1 MLIDRRLFFNFDYLL
16 LFAVLLLCALGCL
29 NLKSICSFTSAS
41 NQIYF
46 FKQIQ
51 WVFLGFFFLFITINI
66 NYIKI
71 LKSSYFFHIIS
82 LLLLIFVCLFGT
94 SKYGSQRWLSVA
106 GFNLQPSE
114 LAKLTFILI
123 LARFFSENMSQ
134 KINTLKDMLVPFIF
148 LFLTILPIY
157 IQPDLGTAGM
167 VVIIFF
173 SVVFFINVHRKT
185 LFLFLST
192 VFISFPCLWF
202 LLKDYQK
209 LRIKFFLTP
218 ELDPLNAGYQLI
230 QSKIAI
236 GSGGLLG
243 KGFMKGTQSHLR
255 FLPEQHTDFVF
266 SVWAEEWG
274 FIGCFFLLFIVFI
287 IIYRGLR
294 IAYMCKNSS
303 GAYLAVG
310 ITLYIFW
317 QVIINIFMTLGLFP
331 VVGVPFPFFSYGGS
345 AMITSFIGVGLL
357 LNIGMRKFK

>member
-1 MLIDRRLFFNFDYLL
+1 VLFNRRLFFNFDFL
-16 LFAVLLLCALGCL
+16 LFFAVIVLCALGCL
-29 NLKSICSFTSAS
+29 NLKSICSFSSSA

-46 FKQIQ
+46 FKQLQ
-51 WVFLGFFFLFITINI
+51 WVLLGFLFLVVTINI
-66 NYIKI
+66 NYISI
-71 LKSSYFFHIIS
+71 LKSSYFFHGLS
-82 LLLLIFVCLFGT
+82 LLLLVFVYFFGT

-123 LARFFSENMSQ
+123 LARFFAENTKQ
-134 KINTLKDMLVPFIF
+134 KVQTLKDLLFPFVF
-148 LFLTILPIY
+148 LFITVFPIY
-157 IQPDLGTAGM
+157 VQPDLGTAGM

-173 SVVFFINVHRKT
+173 SVLAFINIHKKT
-185 LFLFLST
+185 IFAFFCT
-192 VFISFPCLWF
+192 VLLAFPCLWF

-209 LRIKFFLTP
+209 QRIKFFLTP

-274 FIGCFFLLFIVFI
+274 FIGCFFLLLIVFI
-287 IIYRGLR
+287 IIYRGFR
-294 IAYMCKNSS
+294 IAYTCKNPYGS
-303 GAYLAVG
+303 YLAVG
-310 ITLYIFW
+310 ITVYLFW